1 MKTKKPYEEALE
13 LQSIYESLGVYNKL
27 VTLFLPNGNP
37 AGHGA
42 WDAVVDEK
50 GLSELTFDFLTDR
63 QNLIVE

>member
-1 MKTKKPYEEALE
+1 LILLKILNKK
-13 LQSIYESLGVYNKL
+13 
-27 VTLFLPNGNP
+27 TLFLPNGNP

-42 WDAVVDEK
+42 WDAVVDGK